1 MEIKQIIQQK
11 KQTKSSAEDNQ
22 QGGNLEPIPVVN
34 DNPLTGN
41 DQPIFNQTTQEFDSE
56 PDMYDTTL
64 LKQPYTDQSTN
75 KDDDQTVTASNLSG
89 KAIQQWEH
97 PRRVISVTDCMPNR
111 SSIQHDDIT
120 SRTINPDVGS
130 QNPVPAEKLQK
141 RSKKT
146 KLENAEDKAYIL
158 KLENEINLL
167 KSTVELQNRQSRL
180 TEHIENNRTH
190 TNQTVNQP
198 SHTDINNIQM
208 NMDKQLTE
216 QRLRMIECQLMQNMT
231 MDTMISNQ
239 QTQIIMHQQQLI
251 QASMHTPYNQYPAC
265 PPPAHYRFMPPPPGY
280 TYHHNSW
287 NAQQNRILPQNHY
300 TKYHLQHPEV
310 PLRQLEHITNNRKY
324 KIQEGFPMLTK
335 HSDKWST

>member
-56 PDMYDTTL
+56 PDTTL

-97 PRRVISVTDCMPNR
+97 PRRVVSVTDCMPNR

-146 KLENAEDKAYIL
+146 KLENA
-158 KLENEINLL
+158 
-167 KSTVELQNRQSRL
+167 
-180 TEHIENNRTH
+180 
-190 TNQTVNQP
+190 
-198 SHTDINNIQM
+198 
-208 NMDKQLTE
+208 
-216 QRLRMIECQLMQNMT
+216 
-231 MDTMISNQ
+231 
-239 QTQIIMHQQQLI
+239 
-251 QASMHTPYNQYPAC
+251 
-265 PPPAHYRFMPPPPGY
+265 
-280 TYHHNSW
+280 
-287 NAQQNRILPQNHY
+287 
-300 TKYHLQHPEV
+300 
-310 PLRQLEHITNNRKY
+310 
-324 KIQEGFPMLTK
+324 
-335 HSDKWST
+335 